1 MFLSF
6 CLSAFFLVFWF
17 RSLSRIK
24 KQLSLPLSS
33 SLLQRLFVMNV
44 ELLAPVIEEGDGKGP
59 ARYF

>member
-1 MFLSF
+1 MFLLF
-6 CLSAFFLVFWF
+6 CLSAFFFFWF
-17 RSLSRIK
+17 RSPSRIK